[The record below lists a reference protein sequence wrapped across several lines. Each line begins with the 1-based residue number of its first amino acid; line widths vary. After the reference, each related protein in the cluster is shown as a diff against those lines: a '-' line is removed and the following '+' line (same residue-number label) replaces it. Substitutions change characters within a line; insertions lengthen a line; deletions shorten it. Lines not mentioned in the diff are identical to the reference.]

1 MEQHLLGE
9 PLGNTTRLEVLEG
22 PTGRRTWP
30 DNVKGRIVA
39 ESFEP
44 GARVADVARR
54 HGMAAQHLS
63 TWRRLA
69 RDGKIVVPVD
79 GSMFARLEIAPQDE
93 AVSEPPTDGFVE
105 IVTGDITVRLPGDC
119 TADRIADVVSALSA
133 RRRSSRRRR

>member
-30 DNVKGRIVA
+30 DDVKGQIVA

-44 GARVADVARR
+44 GARVSEVARR

-69 RDGKIVVPVD
+69 RDGKIVVPMD
-79 GSMFARLEIAPQDE
+79 GPMFARLEIAPQDE
-93 AVSEPPTDGFVE
+93 AVPEPPTDGFVE
-105 IVTGDITVRLPGDC
+105 IDTGGITIRLSGTTP
-119 TADRIADVVSALSA
+119 ADRIADVVSALSA
-133 RRRSSRRRR
+133 RR

>member
-30 DNVKGRIVA
+30 DDVKGWIVA

-44 GARVADVARR
+44 GVRVADVARR

-69 RDGKIVVPVD
+69 RDGKIVVPLD
-79 GSMFARLEIAPQDE
+79 EPMFARLEIASKEEVAP
-93 AVSEPPTDGFVE
+93 EPSASGFVE
-105 IVTGDITVRLPGDC
+105 IDTAGVTIRLSDTTP
-119 TADRIADVVSALSA
+119 ADRIADVVSALSA
-133 RRRSSRRRR
+133 RR

>member
-30 DNVKGRIVA
+30 DEVKGRIVA

-44 GARVADVARR
+44 GARVTDVARR

-69 RDGKIVVPVD
+69 REGKIVVPVNEP
-79 GSMFARLEIAPQDE
+79 MFARLEIAPQDE
-93 AVSEPPTDGFVE
+93 AIPEPPTDGFVE
-105 IVTGDITVRLPGDC
+105 IDTGGITIRLSGDS
-119 TADRIADVVSALSA
+119 AAGRIADVVAAL
-133 RRRSSRRRR
+133 RSGR

>member
-9 PLGNTTRLEVLEG
+9 PLGNTNRLEVLEG
-22 PTGRRTWP
+22 STGRRSWP
-30 DNVKGRIVA
+30 DDVKGRIVA

-69 RDGKIVVPVD
+69 REGKIVVPVD
-79 GSMFARLEIAPQDE
+79 GPMFARLEITPQDE
-93 AVSEPPTDGFVE
+93 VASDSPSGDFVE
-105 IVTGDITVRLPGDC
+105 IDIGDMTIRLPGDC
-119 TADRIADVVSALSA
+119 AADRIADVVSALSD
-133 RRRSSRRRR
+133 RR

>member
-9 PLGNTTRLEVLEG
+9 PLGNTNRLEVLEA

-30 DNVKGRIVA
+30 GDVKGRIVA

-63 TWRRLA
+63 AWRRLA
-69 RDGKIVVPVD
+69 REGRIVVPVD
-79 GSMFARLEIAPQDE
+79 EPMFARLEITPQVE
-93 AVSEPPTDGFVE
+93 VVPERSAGGFVE
-105 IVTGDITVRLPGDC
+105 IGTAGTTIRLPGEG
-119 TADRIADVVSALSA
+119 TADRIADAVLALQD
-133 RRRSSRRRR
+133 RR

>member
-9 PLGNTTRLEVLEG
+9 PLGNTNRLEVLEG

-30 DNVKGRIVA
+30 DDVKGRIVA

-44 GARVADVARR
+44 GARVSEVARR

-79 GSMFARLEIAPQDE
+79 GPMFARLEIAPQDE
-93 AVSEPPTDGFVE
+93 AVPEPPTDGFVE
-105 IVTGDITVRLPGDC
+105 IDTDGITIRLSGTTPAG
-119 TADRIADVVSALSA
+119 RIADVVSALSA
-133 RRRSSRRRR
+133 RR

>member
-9 PLGNTTRLEVLEG
+9 PLANTIRLEVLEG

-30 DNVKGRIVA
+30 DDVKGRIVA

-44 GARVADVARR
+44 GVRVADVARR

-79 GSMFARLEIAPQDE
+79 EPMFARLEIAPQDD
-93 AVSEPPTDGFVE
+93 AVPDPPPGHFVE
-105 IVTGDITVRLPGDC
+105 IDTGGVTVRLPGDC
-119 TADRIADVVSALSA
+119 PAARIADVVSALSA
-133 RRRSSRRRR
+133 NR

>member
-30 DNVKGRIVA
+30 DDVKGRIVA

-63 TWRRLA
+63 AWRRLV
-69 RDGKIVVPVD
+69 REGKIVVPVD
-79 GSMFARLEIAPQDE
+79 EPMFARLEIAPQGE
-93 AVSEPPTDGFVE
+93 VVPEPSTGGFVE
-105 IVTGDITVRLPGDC
+105 IDTGGVTIRLPG
-119 TADRIADVVSALSA
+119 TTPADRIADVVAALSA
-133 RRRSSRRRR
+133 GR